1 MANKYKHPKHP
12 VRLLIELVVLTA
24 VVVLAI
30 IFWPRQLSPD
40 QQAVCDQQYQ
50 QVRALTQTA
59 GAIDVKTSKEC
70 NSYIEQKLH
79 KN

>member
-1 MANKYKHPKHP
+1 MASNKHPKHP

-24 VVVLAI
+24 IVALAI
-30 IFWPRQLSPD
+30 IFWPRQLSPA

-50 QVRALTQTA
+50 QVKALTETA

-70 NSYIEQKLH
+70 NAYIEQKLH
-79 KN
+79 K